1 MGRGSR
7 LRPTRLAAKLLQ
19 IRTALGLSQTEM
31 LSRLGYAGKFT
42 RSYVSGFET
51 GVREPPL
58 PILLKY
64 AQAANVYVDVLI
76 DDDLDLPTKLPS
88 ATKHAGIKRSPASRQ
103 GSAPAPAKS
112 K

>member
-31 LSRLGYAGKFT
+31 LSRLGYADEFT

-58 PILLKY
+58 PILLAY
-64 AQAANVYVDVLI
+64 AQAAGVYMDVLVN
-76 DDDLDLPTKLPS
+76 DELDLPTKLPS
-88 ATKHAGIKRSPASRQ
+88 ATKHTGLRRPASTQKGKRS
-103 GSAPAPAKS
+103 
-112 K
+112 

>member
-31 LSRLGYAGKFT
+31 LSRLGYADEFT

-58 PILLKY
+58 PILLEY
-64 AQAANVYVDVLI
+64 AQVAGVCMDVLVN
-76 DDDLDLPTKLPS
+76 DELDLPTKLPS
-88 ATKHAGIKRSPASRQ
+88 RAKHEGVKRPATTKRQ
-103 GSAPAPAKS
+103 K
-112 K
+112 